1 MKFPLDFNTKRVI
14 FVASGLV
21 LVAIGLLLYFFA
33 FKGSS
38 PETPVGPDTPE
49 GQLAVCLNEQGVT
62 MYGLPTC
69 PHCQEQKDKFGDSFK
84 HVNYVNCSENR
95 DRCLNQGI
103 ETVPTWIID
112 GEKIVGRQEL
122 EELADEAGCEYP

>member
-1 MKFPLDFNTKRVI
+1 MKFQLDFSAKKVI
-14 FVASGLV
+14 FAASGLG
-21 LVAIGLLLYFFA
+21 LVVIGLLLYFLVFT
-33 FKGSS
+33 GSS
-38 PETPVGPDTPE
+38 PETPAGQDTPE
-49 GQLAVCLNEQGVT
+49 GRLAVCLNDQGVT

-112 GEKIVGRQEL
+112 GEKIVGLQEL
-122 EELADEAGCEYP
+122 EELAEKAGCEYP

>member
-1 MKFPLDFNTKRVI
+1 MKFQLDFTGKR
-14 FVASGLV
+14 FAFAASGLG
-21 LVAIGLLLYFFA
+21 LVAIGLILYFLVFT
-33 FKGSS
+33 GS
-38 PETPVGPDTPE
+38 GPDTPA

-112 GEKIVGRQEL
+112 GEKIVGVQEL
-122 EELADEAGCEYP
+122 EELAEKAGCEYP